1 MTLMLELS
9 PDTEARLRRKAERA
23 GQSLPDYLL
32 AVADAEED
40 EEEPN
45 ASEGSA
51 ADLFAGRIGRI
62 KGSTKAYSQNCG
74 QRFTDYLLSEATLA
88 KDWSRPEEDEAWK
101 DL

>member
-1 MTLMLELS
+1 MILTLELS
-9 PDTEARLRRKAERA
+9 SNLEVRLRRKAERA

-32 AVADAEED
+32 AVADAEEG

-51 ADLFAGRIGRI
+51 ADLFAGRID
-62 KGSTKAYSQNCG
+62 GSTEAYSQNCG
-74 QRFTDYLLSEATLA
+74 QRFTDYLLSESALA
-88 KDWSRPEEDEAWK
+88 KDWLRPEEDEAWK

>member
-40 EEEPN
+40 EEE
-45 ASEGSA
+45 ADTSEGSA
-51 ADLFAGRIGRI
+51 ADLFAGRIGRFRS
-62 KGSTKAYSQNCG
+62 GGDGEWSQDTG
-74 QRFTDYLLSEATLA
+74 RKFAEGMAEKRRQGRL
-88 KDWSRPEEDEAWK
+88 
-101 DL
+101 

>member
-9 PDTEARLRRKAERA
+9 PDTEARLRRKAERV
-23 GQSLPDYLL
+23 GQSFPDYLL

-40 EEEPN
+40 AEEPD

>member
-1 MTLMLELS
+1 MILTLELS
-9 PDTEARLRRKAERA
+9 SNLEVRLRRKAQWAR
-23 GQSLPDYLL
+23 QSLPDYLL

-40 EEEPN
+40 AEEPD

-62 KGSTKAYSQNCG
+62 DGSTEAYSQNCG
-74 QRFTDYLLSEATLA
+74 QRFTDYLLSESALA
-88 KDWSRPEEDEAWK
+88 KDWLRPEEDEAWK